1 MGDVEGPVPSV
12 SPWYYL
18 DYLQMGVMVVDEYYR
33 IAYWNRWLEN
43 HSNIISDSII
53 LKPFKSVFP
62 ELADSRLFEL
72 IQQVIEEQLSGMIS
86 STLNKSQLP
95 LYPSIN
101 HQLKQ
106 MDLMQQMVQVT
117 AMEDA
122 NGRKLA
128 MVQVTDMTRQHLKNV
143 QIKSQS
149 DKMQALINLDAVT
162 SLPNRQKFDISL
174 DSEYRR
180 AVRAKNP
187 LVAGV
192 VEIDHFDAFARHYGV
207 SVADEALMKITTI
220 FQSLLCR
227 ETDLVTR
234 YASQSYGLI
243 LPCTSEEGC
252 VMIAQ
257 ELLRAVKGLD
267 IPHAFSGASSVM
279 TVSIGLALVEPN
291 KPDEIET
298 FVNAFNFAL
307 NHAHDSGGDRAMLYL
322 MEGGR
327 MRDCEGGHGDGLD
340 QEGQLLLQ
348 M

>member
-1 MGDVEGPVPSV
+1 MGDVEQSVPGV

-33 IAYWNRWLEN
+33 IVYWNRWLEN
-43 HSNIISDSII
+43 HSNIISESVE
-53 LKPFKSVFP
+53 LKQFKSVFP
-62 ELADSRLFEL
+62 DLADSRLFEL
-72 IQQVIEEQLSGMIS
+72 IQQVIEERLSGMIS
-86 STLNKSQLP
+86 SALNKSKLP

-122 NGRKLA
+122 NGRQLA

-149 DKMQALINLDAVT
+149 DKMQALVNVDAVT
-162 SLPNRQKFDISL
+162 ALPNRQKFDVSL

-180 AVRAKNP
+180 AIRAKAP
-187 LVAGV
+187 LVAAIV
-192 VEIDHFDAFARHYGV
+192 QIDHFDAFARHYGIQA
-207 SVADEALMKITTI
+207 ADEALTEITAI

-227 ETDLVTR
+227 ETDLVAR
-234 YASQSYGLI
+234 YDSQSYGLI
-243 LPCTSEEGC
+243 LPCTTEEGC

-257 ELLRAVKGLD
+257 ELRRAVKALD
-267 IPHAFSGASSVM
+267 MPHAFSASSSVM
-279 TVSIGLALVEPN
+279 TVSIGMALVEPE
-291 KPDEIET
+291 KPEELAA
-298 FVNAFNFAL
+298 FVKAFDFTL
-307 NHAHDSGGDRAMLYL
+307 NHAHELGGDRAMLYL
-322 MEGGR
+322 MDGGR
-327 MRDCEGGHGDGLD
+327 LRDCDGGYDGLN

>member
-1 MGDVEGPVPSV
+1 MGDVEQSVSAVV

-33 IAYWNRWLEN
+33 IVYWNRWLEN
-43 HSNIISDSII
+43 HSNILSESVE
-53 LKPFKSVFP
+53 LKPFKTAFP

-72 IQQVIEEQLSGMIS
+72 IQQVIEERLSGMIS
-86 STLNKSQLP
+86 SALNKSPLP

-122 NGRKLA
+122 SGRQLA
-128 MVQVTDMTRQHLKNV
+128 MVQVTDMTRQHLKNA

-149 DKMQALINLDAVT
+149 DQMQALVNVDAVT
-162 SLPNRQKFDISL
+162 ALANRQKFDISL
-174 DSEYRR
+174 EEEYRR
-180 AVRAKNP
+180 AIRAKTP
-187 LVAGV
+187 LVAAV
-192 VEIDHFDAFARHYGV
+192 VEIDHFDAFASHYGQQ
-207 SVADEALMKITTI
+207 SADEALTEITGI

-227 ETDLVTR
+227 ETDIIAR
-234 YASQSYGLI
+234 HSEQAFGLI
-243 LPCTSEEGC
+243 LPCTSEEGS

-257 ELLRAVKGLD
+257 ELRRAVSALD
-267 IPHAFSGASSVM
+267 IAHAFSAAASSM
-279 TVSIGLALVEPN
+279 TVSIGMALVEPA
-291 KPDEIET
+291 KPEDMAA
-298 FVNAFNFAL
+298 FVKGVDFAL
-307 NHAHDSGGDRAMLYL
+307 NNARELGGDRAMLYL

-327 MRDCEGGHGDGLD
+327 LRDCDSGYDGLN